1 MAVNT
6 HIMIP
11 PALNIPQFAEY
22 LETIK
27 MLYRIDD
34 DFKTLCDDYVTS
46 NMNVEKF
53 RGLAREGMKNESE
66 YKQLSLDLEKEIL
79 DYVIKRS

>member
-1 MAVNT
+1 
-6 HIMIP
+6 MIP
-11 PALNIPQFAEY
+11 PDLKTPPFAEY

-46 NMNVEKF
+46 KRNEEKLKSF
-53 RGLAREGMKNESE
+53 EKSFELPDRQNELE
-66 YKQLSLDLEKEIL
+66 YKQLSKDLEKEIL
-79 DYVIKRS
+79 DYVNNIR